1 MKKLNLEQTKQEII
15 GIIARYTEQFNIY
28 NIILNHIKTNINK
41 YEGKIITKRL
51 ETNLKKI
58 DSLKDYTLY
67 LNNQYNLLK
76 ITIWKGNLNNRID
89 IHLPHSI
96 MEKIPFTLS
105 KFEEN
110 NRCYSLNKDRIKVLK
125 SSLNTLKREI
135 SKINNLVNKYEEL
148 KENSPDE
155 LRYILF

>member
-1 MKKLNLEQTKQEII
+1 MKKLNIEQKKQEITE
-15 GIIARYTEQFNIY
+15 IIARYTEQLNIY

-58 DSLKDYTLY
+58 DLLKDYTLY
-67 LNNQYNLLK
+67 LNNQYSLLK
-76 ITIWKGNLNNRID
+76 ITLWKGHLDNRID
-89 IHLPHSI
+89 VHLPNSI
-96 MEKIPFTLS
+96 MGKIPFTLS

-125 SSLNTLKREI
+125 SSLNTLKRDVN
-135 SKINNLVNKYEEL
+135 KINNLVNKYEEL
-148 KENSPDE
+148 KENSPNE